1 MIIRLTKKH
10 MTLVCSALVFF
21 MFAVAM
27 TIYAA
32 SVAKITVVCDGLTYE
47 GITAASTV
55 GEVLKEQGISLGK
68 YDKVIPQIEKK
79 LKLNNTITVRRAVP
93 VNFTLADETKKVYT
107 AERTVRDFITS
118 QGIILTNYDEVNV
131 SLDDYI
137 TADMEISLTQ
147 VDKKI
152 ETVEATI
159 PYTIMKIEN
168 DNLPKGQINVI
179 SAGIDGK
186 KIQKVEKIIV
196 NGKVVEENVIEEAVL
211 SKPVQEVAEYGTQVM
226 QVTSRGENFRFK
238 KMIVCNATAYD
249 LSYQSVGTR
258 PGDPG
263 HGITATGTYA
273 KYGTVAVDPRVIPL
287 GSRLYIESPDGSW
300 VYGYSVAADT
310 GGAIKG
316 NRVDLFF
323 SSHQDAINFGR
334 RTANV
339 YILE

>member
-1 MIIRLTKKH
+1 MIIGLTKKH
-10 MTLVCSALVFF
+10 MTIVCSALVFF
-21 MFAVAM
+21 MFAVVM
-27 TIYAA
+27 SIYAA
-32 SVAKITVVCDGLTYE
+32 SVAKVTIKCDGNMIE
-47 GITAASTV
+47 CITAATTV
-55 GEVLKEQGISLGK
+55 GEVLKEQEITLGE
-68 YDKVIPQIEKK
+68 YDKVIPELDKT
-79 LKLNNTITVRRAVP
+79 LKLNNTIVVRRAVK
-93 VNFTLADETKKVYT
+93 VSFTLAGETNEIYT

-118 QGIILTNYDEVNV
+118 QGIKLTIYDEINV

-137 TADMEISLTQ
+137 VSDMEIELTQ

-152 ETVEATI
+152 ETVEAVI

-168 DNLPKGQINVI
+168 DNLPKGMINVI
-179 SAGIDGK
+179 SPGIEGK

-196 NGKVVEENVIEEAVL
+196 DGKVVEENVLEEAIL